1 MRNRILKRPMF
12 RMGGDVENTGIM
24 NGMRQRYA
32 ESSPEGVQPKREPML
47 FRPSMNDF
55 LIQFGLDLASRPPG
69 GNIFQTAAA
78 AAKEPFQVMQ
88 AKKLREQELLG
99 DREFQRELLQE
110 KLAGQKEIAQIGQGM
125 KNYDTYLDAGLK
137 RFGNDV
143 IMAENFAN
151 FMSTVKP
158 ELDTTYGKSQFGG
171 FIQTDLD
178 KKDAKQKFLNKNSG
192 KIGKVFYDLK
202 QDKLYQIVQR
212 DETIGLQEVTIAN
225 ISDTEGNVQ
234 PVPTEKKTVT
244 DKRNEYRDTINPQ
257 LKKIRE
263 KKTKELE
270 EKLYNY
276 CVESIRFIC
285 TITAPAYEKACAF
298 LKKY

>member
-32 ESSPEGVQPKREPML
+32 DSSSEGVQPKREPML

-99 DREFQRELLQE
+99 DREFQKELLQE

-137 RFGNDV
+137 RFDNDV

-171 FIQTDLD
+171 LIQTDLD

-225 ISDTEGNVQ
+225 ISDTEGDVQ

-270 EKLYNY
+270 EKFG
-276 CVESIRFIC
+276 VEDDVDI
-285 TITAPAYEKACAF
+285 
-298 LKKY
+298 

>member
-1 MRNRILKRPMF
+1 MKNRILKRPMF

-24 NGMRQRYA
+24 DGMRRRYA
-32 ESSPEGVQPKREPML
+32 ESSPEGVQPRREPML

-110 KLAGQKEIAQIGQGM
+110 KLAGQKEIAQIGVGM

-137 RFGNDV
+137 RFDNDV

-151 FMSTVKP
+151 FMTTTKP

-212 DETIGLQEVTIAN
+212 DETIGLQEVTVAN
-225 ISDTEGNVQ
+225 ISDAEGEVQ
-234 PVPTEKKTVT
+234 PVPTEEKTVT
-244 DKRNEYRDTINPQ
+244 EKRNEYRDTINPK
-257 LKKIRE
+257 LEEIRE
-263 KKTKELE
+263 KKRKELE
-270 EKLYNY
+270 EKFG
-276 CVESIRFIC
+276 VEEDVDI
-285 TITAPAYEKACAF
+285 
-298 LKKY
+298 

>member
-32 ESSPEGVQPKREPML
+32 DSSSEGVQPKREPML

-88 AKKLREQELLG
+88 AKKLREEELLS
-99 DREFQRELLQE
+99 DREFQKELLQE

-137 RFGNDV
+137 RFDNDV

-225 ISDTEGNVQ
+225 ISDTEGDVQ

-270 EKLYNY
+270 EKFG
-276 CVESIRFIC
+276 VEDDVDI
-285 TITAPAYEKACAF
+285 
-298 LKKY
+298 

>member
-24 NGMRQRYA
+24 DGMRQRYA

-137 RFGNDV
+137 RFDNDV

-225 ISDTEGNVQ
+225 ISDTEGDVQ

-270 EKLYNY
+270 EKFG
-276 CVESIRFIC
+276 VEDDVDI
-285 TITAPAYEKACAF
+285 
-298 LKKY
+298 

>member
-24 NGMRQRYA
+24 DGMRRRYA
-32 ESSPEGVQPKREPML
+32 NSSPEGVQPKREPML

-99 DREFQRELLQE
+99 DREFQKELLQE
-110 KLAGQKEIAQIGQGM
+110 KLAGQKEIAQIGVGM

-137 RFGNDV
+137 RFDNDV

-270 EKLYNY
+270 EKFG
-276 CVESIRFIC
+276 VEDDVDI
-285 TITAPAYEKACAF
+285 
-298 LKKY
+298 

>member
-32 ESSPEGVQPKREPML
+32 DSSSEGVQPKREPML

-99 DREFQRELLQE
+99 DRAFQRELLQE
-110 KLAGQKEIAQIGQGM
+110 KLEAQKEIAQIGVGM

-137 RFGNDV
+137 RFDNDV

-225 ISDTEGNVQ
+225 ISDTEGEVQ
-234 PVPTEKKTVT
+234 PVPAEEKTITE
-244 DKRNEYRDTINPQ
+244 KRNEYRDMINPE
-257 LKKIRE
+257 LERIRE
-263 KKTKELE
+263 EKRKELE
-270 EKLYNY
+270 ERFG
-276 CVESIRFIC
+276 VEDDVDI
-285 TITAPAYEKACAF
+285 
-298 LKKY
+298 

>member
-32 ESSPEGVQPKREPML
+32 DSSSEGVQPKREPML

-88 AKKLREQELLG
+88 AKKLREEELLG
-99 DREFQRELLQE
+99 DREFQRELLKE

-137 RFGNDV
+137 RFDNDV

-225 ISDTEGNVQ
+225 ISDTEGDVQ

-270 EKLYNY
+270 EKFG
-276 CVESIRFIC
+276 VEDDVDI
-285 TITAPAYEKACAF
+285 
-298 LKKY
+298 

>member
-32 ESSPEGVQPKREPML
+32 DSSSEGVQPKREPML

-99 DREFQRELLQE
+99 DREFQKELLQE

-137 RFGNDV
+137 RFDNDV

-225 ISDTEGNVQ
+225 ISDTEGDVQ

-270 EKLYNY
+270 EKFG
-276 CVESIRFIC
+276 VEDDVDI
-285 TITAPAYEKACAF
+285 
-298 LKKY
+298 

>member
-1 MRNRILKRPMF
+1 MKNRILKRPMF

-24 NGMRQRYA
+24 DGMRQRYA

-99 DREFQRELLQE
+99 DRAFQKELLQE
-110 KLAGQKEIAQIGQGM
+110 KLAGQKEIAQIGLGM

-137 RFGNDV
+137 RFDNDV

-178 KKDAKQKFLNKNSG
+178 RKDAKQKFLNKNSG

-202 QDKLYQIVQR
+202 QDKLYQIVRR
-212 DETIGLQEVTIAN
+212 DETIGLQEVTVAN
-225 ISDTEGNVQ
+225 ISDDEGTTM
-234 PVPTEKKTVT
+234 PAPGESK
-244 DKRNEYRDTINPQ
+244 PQ
-257 LKKIRE
+257 LTEYQKSIIEGVDKSVKE
-263 KKTKELE
+263 KEE
-270 EKLYNY
+270 EKEKQRIKNLQ
-276 CVESIRFIC
+276 EQPEF
-285 TITAPAYEKACAF
+285 PEYETN
-298 LKKY
+298 

>member
-1 MRNRILKRPMF
+1 MKNRILKRPMF

-24 NGMRQRYA
+24 DGMRRRYA
-32 ESSPEGVQPKREPML
+32 EGPGPNKTETERQPML

-99 DREFQRELLQE
+99 DRAFQRELLQE

-151 FMSTVKP
+151 FMTTTKE
-158 ELDTTYGKSQFGG
+158 ELDTAYGKSQFGG

-178 KKDAKQKFLNKNSG
+178 KKDAKQKFLNKNEG

-202 QDKLYQIVQR
+202 QDKLYQIVRR
-212 DETIGLQEVTIAN
+212 DDTIGLQEVTVAN
-225 ISDTEGNVQ
+225 ISDDEGTTMPAPGESKPQLTEYQKSIIEGVDKS
-234 PVPTEKKTVT
+234 VKEREEEKEKKRIENLKEQPEFP
-244 DKRNEYRDTINPQ
+244 DYEIN
-257 LKKIRE
+257 
-263 KKTKELE
+263 
-270 EKLYNY
+270 
-276 CVESIRFIC
+276 
-285 TITAPAYEKACAF
+285 
-298 LKKY
+298 

>member
-1 MRNRILKRPMF
+1 MKNRILKRPMF

-24 NGMRQRYA
+24 DGMRRRYA

-55 LIQFGLDLASRPPG
+55 LIQFGLDLASRSPG

-78 AAKEPFQVMQ
+78 AAKEPFAIMQ
-88 AKKLREQELLG
+88 AKKMREGELEG
-99 DREFQRELLQE
+99 DRAFQRELLQE
-110 KLAGQKEIAQIGQGM
+110 KLQSQKEIAQMSVGM

-137 RFGNDV
+137 RFDNDV

-151 FMSTVKP
+151 FMSKTKP

-178 KKDAKQKFLNKNSG
+178 KKDAKQKFLNKNGG

-202 QDKLYQIVQR
+202 QDKLYQIVRR
-212 DETIGLQEVTIAN
+212 DETIGLQEVTVSN
-225 ISDTEGNVQ
+225 ISDDEGTTM
-234 PVPTEKKTVT
+234 PAPGESK
-244 DKRNEYRDTINPQ
+244 PQ
-257 LKKIRE
+257 LTEYQKSIIEGVDKSVKE
-263 KKTKELE
+263 KEE
-270 EKLYNY
+270 EKEKQRIKNLQ
-276 CVESIRFIC
+276 EQPEF
-285 TITAPAYEKACAF
+285 PDYETN
-298 LKKY
+298 

>member
-1 MRNRILKRPMF
+1 MKNRILKRPMF

-24 NGMRQRYA
+24 DGMRRRYA
-32 ESSPEGVQPKREPML
+32 ESSPEGVQPRREPML

-55 LIQFGLDLASRPPG
+55 LIQFGLDLATRPPG

-110 KLAGQKEIAQIGQGM
+110 KLAGQKEIAQIGVGM

-137 RFGNDV
+137 RFDNDV

-151 FMSTVKP
+151 FMTTTKP

-212 DETIGLQEVTIAN
+212 DETIGLQEVTVAN
-225 ISDTEGNVQ
+225 ISDAEGEVQ
-234 PVPTEKKTVT
+234 PVPTEEKTVT
-244 DKRNEYRDTINPQ
+244 EKRNEYRDTINPK
-257 LKKIRE
+257 LEEIRE
-263 KKTKELE
+263 KKRKELE
-270 EKLYNY
+270 EKFG
-276 CVESIRFIC
+276 VEEDVDI
-285 TITAPAYEKACAF
+285 
-298 LKKY
+298 

>member
-32 ESSPEGVQPKREPML
+32 DSSSEGVQPKREPML

-137 RFGNDV
+137 RFDNDV

-212 DETIGLQEVTIAN
+212 DQTIGLQEVTIAN
-225 ISDTEGNVQ
+225 ISDTEGDVQ

-270 EKLYNY
+270 EKFG
-276 CVESIRFIC
+276 VEDDVDI
-285 TITAPAYEKACAF
+285 
-298 LKKY
+298 

>member
-32 ESSPEGVQPKREPML
+32 DSSSEGVQPKREPML

-99 DREFQRELLQE
+99 DREFQKELLQE
-110 KLAGQKEIAQIGQGM
+110 KLAGQKEIAQIGVGM

-137 RFGNDV
+137 RFDNDV

-270 EKLYNY
+270 EKFG
-276 CVESIRFIC
+276 VEDDVDI
-285 TITAPAYEKACAF
+285 
-298 LKKY
+298 

>member
-1 MRNRILKRPMF
+1 MKNRILKRPMF

-24 NGMRQRYA
+24 DGMRRRYA

-55 LIQFGLDLASRPPG
+55 LIQFGLDLASRPPS

-99 DREFQRELLQE
+99 DRAFQKELLQE
-110 KLAGQKEIAQIGQGM
+110 KLAGQKEIAQIGLGM

-137 RFGNDV
+137 RFDNDV

-178 KKDAKQKFLNKNSG
+178 RKDAKQKFLNKNSG

-202 QDKLYQIVQR
+202 QDKLYQIVRR
-212 DETIGLQEVTIAN
+212 DETIGLQEVTVAN
-225 ISDTEGNVQ
+225 ISDDEGTTM
-234 PVPTEKKTVT
+234 PAPGESK
-244 DKRNEYRDTINPQ
+244 PQ
-257 LKKIRE
+257 LTEYQKSIIEGVDKSVKE
-263 KKTKELE
+263 KEE
-270 EKLYNY
+270 EKEKQRIKNLQ
-276 CVESIRFIC
+276 EQPEF
-285 TITAPAYEKACAF
+285 PEYETN
-298 LKKY
+298 

>member
-88 AKKLREQELLG
+88 AKKLREQELLA
-99 DREFQRELLQE
+99 DRAFQRELLQE
-110 KLAGQKEIAQIGQGM
+110 KLGAQKEIAQIGQGM

-151 FMSTVKP
+151 FMTKVKP
-158 ELDTTYGKSQFGG
+158 ELDTAYGKSQFGG

-178 KKDAKQKFLNKNSG
+178 KKDAKQKFLNKNEG
-192 KIGKVFYDLK
+192 KINKVFYDVK

-212 DETIGLQEVTIAN
+212 DGTIGLQEVTVSS
-225 ISDTEGNVQ
+225 ISDTEGDVQ
-234 PVPTEKKTVT
+234 PVPAEEKTVT
-244 DKRNEYRDTINPQ
+244 EKRKEYSESIKPG
-257 LKKIRE
+257 LKEFRE
-263 KKTKELE
+263 KKRKELLEKRGLIE
-270 EKLYNY
+270 EGQD
-276 CVESIRFIC
+276 VDI
-285 TITAPAYEKACAF
+285 
-298 LKKY
+298 